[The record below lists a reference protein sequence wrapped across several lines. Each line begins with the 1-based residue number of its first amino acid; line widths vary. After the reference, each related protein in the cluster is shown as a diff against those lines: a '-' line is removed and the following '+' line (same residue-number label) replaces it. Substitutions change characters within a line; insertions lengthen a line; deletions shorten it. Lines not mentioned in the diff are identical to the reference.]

1 MNEKKP
7 NKRDAKHRLP
17 WPLMSEC
24 IEMKNVNEKKP
35 NKRDKCV
42 SCNEETQ
49 FDEFEHIDFRYFYI
63 EGVGQLCCECYNRLY
78 SKNKGFE

>member
-1 MNEKKP
+1 MNKKNP
-7 NKRDAKHRLP
+7 NKRDDDAKA
-17 WPLMSEC
+17 
-24 IEMKNVNEKKP
+24 NEEKP

-42 SCNEETQ
+42 SCDEETQ